1 MPELDKINWNG
12 HLELP
17 CGALSQFSVWTR
29 IIVVFAASCL
39 VPELSQSQEASEP
52 PSNPARIVQSFSAV
66 GIRNYV
72 RNAWGSVGV
81 LVENP
86 TNQPVEVLCVMYFDT
101 DSRRQYARQVWLP
114 PRSRRSTWIG
124 ALTPDDIPPSAR
136 SVGIKTILYDA
147 ASPGDRE
154 TVIRSNSGQVL
165 GDALLSVVNERPTTG
180 VISDEDDE
188 ESFAAVVAMR
198 LDRGLTRNVPALE
211 GEFLPPTVESLEG
224 LDQLVLMSDRPAA
237 DAAGITAIRQWL
249 QAGGRLWIMLDQVDS
264 ATVARLLGDAV
275 QVCEVDRVDLMGCTI
290 KRQYD
295 GGFAPEELSLQF
307 ENPVE
312 FVRVLASQAE
322 ILQTIDGWPA
332 SFELRLGKGLVLCTT
347 LAGPGWI
354 RPRTEQDLTSGNPEK
369 TSAWVANGA
378 LGDIGFRFSGQR
390 ALPALE
396 PQDFRS
402 FLFEQ
407 VGYEIVS
414 RESVMLV
421 LGAFWICVL
430 GFGIWLL
437 RRNRLVHLG
446 WFGPTVAV
454 TATIVLVWLGNSS
467 RKAAPDTV
475 ALAQFVEAAEG
486 SNQIAISGAMSLYQ
500 QAESSAPLG
509 AARGGVFVPELA
521 DQSGDLCRMVR
532 TDIDQWHLEEFSL
545 PAGMLFAPFSQ
556 TGLIDEPLSARA
568 TFGPNGIVG
577 TVSPG
582 PFQHVSDL
590 VIATSGHGGLS
601 VRLQPGGQFAAGT
614 NDVLRPGEFIG
625 GSILSDEQRRRQTVY
640 RKLLVRQEG
649 EQYPRRPTLL
659 AWAEPYDVN
668 FILPPD
674 AERKGSAL
682 LAVPLEF
689 ERAPAGTRLTIPA
702 PLLPYEPVG
711 AAGAYDVTRHEW
723 IKSNLARQ
731 TMLRF
736 QIPRGVLPI
745 QLDRAVLT
753 VSINAP
759 SRTVDVIARRGTE
772 IVPLET
778 FDSPI
783 GILRVETD
791 QAELLTPDTTG
802 GLLFGIGVSESHGEQ
817 KDPARGAVEAFD
829 WVVQSLQL
837 ELMGEALNP

>member
-1 MPELDKINWNG
+1 MPESGKIDWIG
-12 HLELP
+12 HRKLP
-17 CGALSQFSVWTR
+17 HRALCQSAVWTR
-29 IIVVFAASCL
+29 IIVVFTASCL
-39 VPELSQSQEASEP
+39 VPELSQSQEVSEP
-52 PSNPARIVQSFSAV
+52 PSNPARIDQSFSGV
-66 GIRNYV
+66 GIRSYV
-72 RNAWGSVGV
+72 RNTWGSVGV

-86 TNQPVEVLCVMYFDT
+86 TDRPIEVLSVMYFDT
-101 DSRRQYARQVWLP
+101 DTLRQYARQVWVP

-136 SVGIKTILYDA
+136 SVGIKTILYDVT
-147 ASPGDRE
+147 SPGDRD
-154 TVIRSNSGQVL
+154 TVIRSSSGQVL
-165 GDALLSVVNERPTTG
+165 GDALLSVGNERPTTG

-198 LDRGLTRNVPALE
+198 LDRGLTRKIPELG
-211 GEFLPPTVESLEG
+211 GEFLPPTVECLEG

-249 QAGGRLWIMLDQVDS
+249 EAGGRLWIMLDQVDS
-264 ATVARLLGDAV
+264 ATIVRLLGGAV

-312 FVRVLASQAE
+312 FVRVLASNAE
-322 ILQTIDGWPA
+322 VLQTIDGWPA

-354 RPRTEQDLTSGNPEK
+354 RPRTEQDPTSGDPGK
-369 TSAWVANGA
+369 TSASVANGA

-390 ALPALE
+390 ALPPLE

-446 WFGPTVAV
+446 WFGPTVAA
-454 TATIVLVWLGNSS
+454 TATIILVWLGNSS

-475 ALAQFVEAAEG
+475 ALAQFVEAAEQ
-486 SNQIAISGAMSLYQ
+486 SNQIAISGTISLYH

-509 AARGGVFVPELA
+509 AARGGVFVPELS
-521 DQSGDLCRMVR
+521 DRSGSLRRMVR
-532 TDIDQWHLEEFSL
+532 TDIDQWHLEELSL

-556 TGLIDEPLSARA
+556 TGLIDEPISARA
-568 TFGPNGIVG
+568 TFGPNGIEG

-582 PFQHVSDL
+582 PFQGVSDL
-590 VIATSGHGGLS
+590 VIATPGHGGLS
-601 VRLQPGGQFAAGT
+601 VRLQSGGQFAAGT

-625 GSILSDEQRRRQTVY
+625 GSILSDEQRRRQAVY
-640 RKLLVRQEG
+640 RKLLLRQEG
-649 EQYPRRPTLL
+649 AQYPLRPTLL
-659 AWAEPYDVN
+659 AWADPYDVN

-674 AERKGSAL
+674 AERKGSAI

-689 ERAPAGTRLTIPA
+689 ERAVPGTRLVIPA
-702 PLLPYEPVG
+702 PFLPFEPVG
-711 AAGAYDVTRHEW
+711 AAGAYDVARHEW
-723 IKSNLARQ
+723 IVSNLARQ

-736 QIPRGVLPI
+736 QIPPGVLPI

-753 VSINAP
+753 ISINAP
-759 SRTVDVIARRGTE
+759 SRTVDIIARDATE
-772 IVPLET
+772 IVRLET
-778 FDSPI
+778 FESPI

-791 QAELLTPDTTG
+791 QAELLTLDDTG
-802 GLLFGIGVSESHGEQ
+802 GLLFGIDVSELHGEQ

-829 WVVQSLQL
+829 WVVESLQL
-837 ELMGEALNP
+837 ELTGEALDP